1 VSPSRRLIRGRSR
14 AGQRGQGMVEFAIIV
29 PVFLLLLMGMLEFGF
44 VFTHNLTL
52 EYATRE
58 GARAGSTLSDGG
70 LDAPT
75 CAAIDQNI
83 INAVTKVL
91 KSPGS
96 PILGYPNAVASIKIW
111 ESDVN
116 GNAVAG
122 TINTWTNKNDGS
134 GTFSPPASPVW
145 TPCTRHSS
153 TWLSGACGSTTCPPD
168 SIGVSLTYTY
178 TMITPLG
185 SIEKFFGPPG
195 PATLLMT
202 DKTVMSLN
210 PTN

>member
-1 VSPSRRLIRGRSR
+1 VNLSRPTAAALLRRSR
-14 AGQRGQGMVEFAIIV
+14 AGQHGQGMVEFAIIV

-58 GARAGSTLSDGG
+58 GARAGSALSNGG
-70 LDAPT
+70 SDATPAF
-75 CAAIDQNI
+75 CDSIDQDI

-96 PILGYPNAVASIKIW
+96 PILGYPDAVSAINIWQADASGDPI
-111 ESDVN
+111 
-116 GNAVAG
+116 AG
-122 TINTWTNKNDGS
+122 TVNVWTNKGDGS
-134 GTFSPPASPVW
+134 LTFTPPGSPVW
-145 TPCTRHSS
+145 KPCTRD
-153 TWLSGACGSTTCPPD
+153 AIPPSD

-178 TMITPLG
+178 TMITPLSG
-185 SIEKFFGPPG
+185 IEKFFGPAG
-195 PATLLMT
+195 PATLQMT